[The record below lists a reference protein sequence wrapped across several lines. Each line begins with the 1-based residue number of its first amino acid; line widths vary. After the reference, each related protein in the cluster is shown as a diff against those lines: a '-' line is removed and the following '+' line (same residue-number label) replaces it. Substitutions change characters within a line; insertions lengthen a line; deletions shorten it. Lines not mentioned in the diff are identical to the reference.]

1 MSDSLSGTRRVTV
14 LCYTQTG
21 QLREAVE
28 AFTAPML
35 AAGWTVRWVDV
46 VPDNEFPFPWSI
58 RSFFGVFAAA
68 TDPHATVAL
77 RTPASGFHTEPDEL
91 VILAAQV
98 WFLSPS
104 LPVRALL
111 TNHPELFEDRDVLA
125 FMVCRDK
132 WYSAAV
138 EMRAVLDRVGA
149 RFAGVVAATDTNR
162 HLISMVTTLRWMLL
176 GKREGFLGIPAAGV
190 GEHEHERL
198 RAAGCA
204 VVANDGPSDST
215 AADVVVRTLPSV
227 DAAPVE
233 PLIAGADL
241 MAGRL
246 FRKWGAGV
254 RAAGRIG
261 SAAYALVL
269 TMFVCWLGIAIGV
282 GLPVV
287 STVRR
292 IGKRY
297 FEPRVRRRVATALHP
312 APRPEPRTGSDW
324 ARSVWRRSRC
334 HRQPIR
340 EETS

>member
-1 MSDSLSGTRRVTV
+1 MPDSLSGTRRVTV

-21 QLREAVE
+21 QLREAVA
-28 AFTAPML
+28 AFTAPL
-35 AAGWTVRWVDV
+35 VAAGWTIRWVDV

-58 RSFFGVFAAA
+58 RSFFGVFAAS
-68 TDPHATVAL
+68 TDPRATVAL
-77 RTPASGFHTEPDEL
+77 RPPAAGFHTEPDEL

-111 TNHPELFEDRDVLA
+111 TDHPELFADRDVLA

-138 EMRAVLDRVGA
+138 EMRTVLDGVGA
-149 RFAGVVAATDTNR
+149 RFAGVVAATDTSR

-176 GKREGFLGIPAAGV
+176 GKRQGFLGFPAAGV

-198 RAAGCA
+198 RTAGRAIAAA
-204 VVANDGPSDST
+204 AAPSDRT
-215 AADVVVRTLPSV
+215 AADVVTRALPTV

-246 FRKWGAGV
+246 FRTWGAAV

-261 SAAYALVL
+261 PAAYALVL
-269 TMFVCWLGIAIGV
+269 AMFVGWLGIAIGV

-312 APRPEPRTGSDW
+312 TPRPRPRTGPDR
-324 ARSVWRRSRC
+324 ARSA
-334 HRQPIR
+334 
-340 EETS
+340 